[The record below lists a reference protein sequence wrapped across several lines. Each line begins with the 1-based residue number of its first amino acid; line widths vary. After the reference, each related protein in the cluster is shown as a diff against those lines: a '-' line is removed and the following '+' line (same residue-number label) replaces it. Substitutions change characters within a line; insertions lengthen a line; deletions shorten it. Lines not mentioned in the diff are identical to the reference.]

1 MGSMGSMG
9 EDGCHSSDKGSF
21 LQPKHHHPMG
31 GMSTRPGM
39 FPSVGMGMGSMSS
52 MGGMMNRFGM
62 RGGMSSMGGMSTM
75 GGMMGP
81 MNPFMARVG
90 YPNNHHVTTQTGNN
104 HHGSVINQLPQGAI
118 AHVKLNDKSK
128 STIELSNLQ
137 GFTSLEELAGRGII
151 VCPTDDIKPDGYG
164 GHKCD
169 KNIKMCCSLHYDQK
183 EQKLEDKFHDFALKS
198 QPRGGHAHHMH

>member
-39 FPSVGMGMGSMSS
+39 FPSVGMGMGSMGSMGGMMNRFGMRGGMSS

-81 MNPFMARVG
+81 MNPLMARYG
-90 YPNNHHVTTQTGNN
+90 YPNNHVT
-104 HHGSVINQLPQGAI
+104 
-118 AHVKLNDKSK
+118 
-128 STIELSNLQ
+128 
-137 GFTSLEELAGRGII
+137 
-151 VCPTDDIKPDGYG
+151 
-164 GHKCD
+164 
-169 KNIKMCCSLHYDQK
+169 
-183 EQKLEDKFHDFALKS
+183 
-198 QPRGGHAHHMH
+198 